1 MNETSMV
8 SAPYFFPEAV
18 DPVPGIEQSQSS
30 SGELFNI
37 AFFFFCAV
45 IFLFALVSL
54 YETCIGRKRRLKK
67 RRAKEEALEDLKR
80 LIESLY
86 APNCV
91 IFVSWRD
98 RYSQTKKSILRQM
111 GWTEVFMVELTTA
124 HLDMFIREEQK
135 GKSYEECRDGFL
147 RSGEDS
153 YYSNSTDEILDSI
166 PPFSILDDE
175 YPVEAGEEDK

>member
-1 MNETSMV
+1 MNEKSMV
-8 SAPYFFPEAV
+8 SAPYFFPEAAA
-18 DPVPGIEQSQSS
+18 PVPGIEQSQSS

-37 AFFFFCAV
+37 AFFFFCAA
-45 IFLFALVSL
+45 IFLFVLVSL
-54 YETCIGRKRRLKK
+54 IGRKRRLKK

-86 APNCV
+86 APGRV
-91 IFVSWRD
+91 IFVSWHD
-98 RYSQTKKSILRQM
+98 RYSQAKKSILRQM
-111 GWTEVFMVELTTA
+111 GWSEVFAVELTTA
-124 HLDMFIREEQK
+124 HLDMFIREEKK

-175 YPVEAGEEDK
+175 YPVDAGEEDK